1 MVSKEIQNILD
12 YLGYKVTVEVPAKPP
27 HRGNN
32 KFYWWRRYPIHKELH
47 KYQPI
52 EDKIKN
58 GDFDYS
64 PYWTQIQY
72 EYYWLAEAILKAKSE
87 KEWCV
92 EKEREIRTIYSKRIN
107 KLSEDAVKDEFERLE
122 TFKRNLKTHYGGKQ
136 EEVNNFVDT
145 FEGSLEE
152 CALFYKL
159 YKKLK

>member
-1 MVSKEIQNILD
+1 VISKEIQEILN
-12 YLGYKVTVEVPAKPP
+12 YLGYKVTVKVPAKPP

-32 KFYWWRRYPIHKELH
+32 KFYWWRRYPIHQELH
-47 KYQPI
+47 KNCSI

-64 PYWTQIQY
+64 PYWKQIQY
-72 EYYWLAEAILKAKSE
+72 EYYWLAEAMLKAKGE

-107 KLSEDAVKDEFERLE
+107 KLSKDAMKDEFERLE
-122 TFKRNLKTHYGGKQ
+122 TFKSDLKRFYGGSR
-136 EEVNNFVDT
+136 EEINEFVDK

-152 CALFYKL
+152 CVTFYKL
-159 YKKLK
+159 SKKLK